1 MLLVVPGM
9 KEEKA
14 ISLVKEYPTLGSLM
28 EAYEQC
34 DTELDRELLLENIK
48 IQDNTFDI
56 FKTKTIGKALS
67 KKVYVFLNGGESDLI
82 S

>member
-1 MLLVVPGM
+1 M

-14 ISLVKEYPTLGSLM
+14 ISIVKQYPTLSSLM

-48 IQDNTFDI
+48 IQDSSFDN
-56 FKTKTIGKALS
+56 FKTKTIGKVLS
-67 KKVYVFLNGGESDLI
+67 RKVFLLLNGAESDLI
-82 S
+82 A